1 MRKNQRMVLIENRND
16 PACPVTALTLFRMCC
31 PPDQDR
37 VFCTHATNAQKKEY
51 YTTRSLY
58 KSNPYAPVGYNYLR
72 FWVRYLTCIVGCAG
86 WELMTNHTVRGGLA
100 TILNISDVSLSCC
113 FLLIIF

>member
-37 VFCTHATNAQKKEY
+37 VFCTHATNAQKKNIIQLVRCIKVILMHPLV
-51 YTTRSLY
+51 TIISGFGFGILHVLLDVL
-58 KSNPYAPVGYNYLR
+58 VGN
-72 FWVRYLTCIVGCAG
+72 
-86 WELMTNHTVRGGLA
+86 
-100 TILNISDVSLSCC
+100 
-113 FLLIIF
+113 